1 MLRIAG
7 LAVALPL
14 LAPLPVVAAVSGP
27 PAVSC
32 KLMETPDGFVALRDG
47 PNAQAKVIV
56 EMNPK
61 GVVILRTDRARWKRG
76 SWNLVSYWRPGSAFE
91 EAVKTGPMGWMN
103 ERHQQGCG

>member
-1 MLRIAG
+1 
-7 LAVALPL
+7 
-14 LAPLPVVAAVSGP
+14 
-27 PAVSC
+27 
-32 KLMETPDGFVALRDG
+32 
-47 PNAQAKVIV
+47 
-56 EMNPK
+56 MNPK